1 LETVMNKSHLYRG
14 AAIVFAASITSMQ
27 GAIPATAA
35 TRIDEA
41 VAAAAGAAAAR
52 AADKAVSRAV
62 LHGAERYRGP
72 ACLAGA
78 REFRLHGF
86 MHAAFM
92 HRCLRVL

>member
-1 LETVMNKSHLYRG
+1 MNRISHLCRG
-14 AAIVFAASITSMQ
+14 AAIVSAVVLTSMQ
-27 GAIPATAA
+27 GILPAMAA
-35 TRIDEA
+35 TRLDAA

-52 AADKAVSRAV
+52 AADRAVSRVV

-92 HRCLRVL
+92 RRCLRVL